1 MHATSHP
8 DEKSKEI
15 SFTPSRFFVLRTPL
29 LPFEELERWGQGLE
43 AARLPPDA
51 ELAPALQKDR
61 ALLRTRLQELLR
73 LPEVRE
79 ALFVASPGFCE
90 HLAHWERAPE
100 SERGEKLE
108 RGLMRYLTRMVGRP
122 TPFGLFAGYSVGE
135 LGEHTRLRTGPRA
148 AYHRHTRLDMDYA
161 CMLAEAFS
169 RAPALRPHIP
179 HRPST
184 SLYRTAG
191 RLRYAEGRLSARSRA
206 YHLVVV
212 EPSEHLDAVLE
223 RARDGARPEE
233 LVQALRE
240 MDPELPPEEAT
251 GYITELIDSQILVS
265 ELTPPVT
272 GSEALPELISQ
283 LQQLPGTRPFTET
296 LGAVQSSLEHL
307 DRAGIGAPSER
318 YLEVAR
324 MLGKLPAPVEL
335 PRLFQVDMAKPA
347 PEATLGRD
355 VLREL
360 ERGARVLHRITPTPP
375 QDALDA
381 FREAFLRRYE
391 GREVPLLEALDEES
405 GVPFMPSHAPGAEAV
420 PILAGLAL
428 GGPAEGRASFG
439 ERSAFLLHKLEETW
453 SSGAHVLALGDADL
467 EHLEARGRAPLPD
480 SFMAMATVVAAS
492 EEAIGRGRYQLRLH
506 MVSGPSGAN
515 TLGRFCQGDVR
526 LRREVEE
533 HLRAEEALRPDAVF
547 AEIVHLPQGR
557 VGNILARP
565 VMRGHEI
572 TYLGRSGAQPE
583 QQIDASDLRLS
594 VQGRRLVLRSARL
607 GLEVIPRM
615 TNAHNYGARSLGLYR
630 FLCALPAQGTCGGLT
645 WSWGPLA
652 HSRFLPRVT
661 HGRLVLSAAR
671 WNFWGDTLQ
680 KLGVGDATQRFATLQ
695 ALRAERRLPR
705 FVALEEGDQLL
716 PIDLDNVLSVETLI
730 HLLKERPRA
739 TLVEQFPGPQ
749 ELCAEGPEGRFIHEL
764 VVPFVRT
771 RPTEPA
777 RLAPQPTQAPTRPA
791 PATLPRAF
799 LPGSE
804 WLYAKLYTGSA
815 TADRLLTDVVAPLVR
830 SALGSGAANGWFFI
844 RYGDPDWHLRLRFH
858 GTPPGMERLAR
869 ELSEAMSAPHRER
882 LLWKVQFDTYEREVE
897 RYGGPEAMLL
907 VERLFQMDSEAV
919 LQLLELLPGDSGAD
933 ARWRLMLHGMDR
945 LMGDLGLGL
954 EEKLSLVNGLRAGF
968 GREFQAGRLTERQ
981 LGERFRKER
990 SGLEELLSSR
1000 RVRHPVMAMGQVVLQ
1015 RRSERMAPI
1024 TSALRTL
1031 AAAGTLRVPLL
1042 ELAGSLLHMHANRLA
1057 RASARA
1063 QELVLYDLLGRH
1075 YASQAARQRKSLS
1088 TAKESIAG

>member
-1 MHATSHP
+1 MHATSHTE
-8 DEKSKEI
+8 EKSREPT
-15 SFTPSRFFVLRTPL
+15 FAPSGFFVLRTPL
-29 LPFEELERWGQGLE
+29 LPFQELEGWSQGLE

-51 ELAPALQKDR
+51 ELAPALARDR
-61 ALLRTRLQELLR
+61 ALLRSRLQALVR
-73 LPEVRE
+73 RPEVRE

-90 HLAHWERAPE
+90 HLGHWERQPE

-108 RGLMRYLTRMVGRP
+108 RSLLRYLTRMVGRP
-122 TPFGLFAGYSVGE
+122 TPFGLFAGYSVGA
-135 LGEHTRLRTGPRA
+135 LGEHTRLRLGEGA
-148 AYHRHTRLDMDYA
+148 SYQRHTRLDMDYA
-161 CMLAEAFS
+161 CLLAEAFS
-169 RAPALRPHIP
+169 RAPELRAHIP

-184 SLYRTAG
+184 SLYRASG
-191 RLRYAEGRLSARSRA
+191 RLRYAEGRLQARTRA

-212 EPSEHLDAVLE
+212 EPSEYLDAVLA

-233 LVQALRE
+233 LARALQE
-240 MDPELPPEEAT
+240 MDPDIAHEEALA
-251 GYITELIDSQILVS
+251 YIDELIDSQILVS

-272 GSEALPELISQ
+272 GAEALPELISQ
-283 LQQLPGTRPFTET
+283 LHRLPAARPFAET

-307 DRAGIGAPSER
+307 DRSGLGASSER

-347 PEATLGRD
+347 PEAVLGQE

-360 ERGARVLHRITPTPP
+360 ERGVRVLHRITPTPP

-381 FREAFLRRYE
+381 FREAFLKRYE

-428 GGPAEGRASFG
+428 GGSGESRASFG

-453 SSGAHVLALGDADL
+453 CNGAHTLALSDADV

-480 SFMAMATVVAAS
+480 SFMAMATVAAAS
-492 EEAIGRGRYQLRLH
+492 EEAIGRGRFQLRLH

-572 TYLGRSGAQPE
+572 TFLGRSGAHPE
-583 QQIDASDLRLS
+583 QQLDAADLRLS

-615 TNAHNYGARSLGLYR
+615 TNAHNYGTRSLGLYR
-630 FLCALPAQGTCGGLT
+630 FLCALPAQGTCGGLQ

-652 HSRFLPRVT
+652 HARFLPRVT
-661 HGRLVLSAAR
+661 HGRLVLTVAR
-671 WNFWGDTLQ
+671 WNFWSDTLE
-680 KLGVGDATQRFATLQ
+680 KLGQGDATQRFATLQ

-716 PIDLDNVLSVETLI
+716 PIDLDNVLSADTLI
-730 HLLKERPRA
+730 HLLKDRPRA
-739 TLVEQFPGPQ
+739 TLVEHFPLPQ
-749 ELCAEGPEGRFIHEL
+749 ELCAEGPEGRFLHEL
-764 VVPFVRT
+764 VVPYVRT
-771 RPTEPA
+771 RPGEPTRLPPPA
-777 RLAPQPTQAPTRPA
+777 PRLAPTPA
-791 PATLPRAF
+791 PGLARSFP
-799 LPGSE
+799 PGSE
-804 WLYAKLYTGSA
+804 WLYAKIYAGSA
-815 TADRLLTDVVAPLVR
+815 TADRLLTEQVAPLVR
-830 SALGSGAANGWFFI
+830 SALGSGAADGWFFI

-858 GTPPGMERLAR
+858 GTPEGLAR
-869 ELSEAMSAPHRER
+869 VSRELTETLSAPHQER
-882 LLWKVQFDTYEREVE
+882 LLWKVQLDTYEREVE
-897 RYGGPEAMLL
+897 RYGGPEAMVLA
-907 VERLFQMDSEAV
+907 ERLFQVDSEAV
-919 LQLLELLPGDSGAD
+919 LQLLELLPGDEGAD
-933 ARWRLMLHGMDR
+933 ARWRLMLYGMDR
-945 LMGDLGLGL
+945 LMGDLGLGP
-954 EEKLSLVNGLRAGF
+954 EERLSLVTGLRAGF
-968 GREFQAGRLTERQ
+968 GREFQAGRVTERQ

-990 SGLEELLSSR
+990 KSIEELLGPR
-1000 RVRHPVMAMGQVVLQ
+1000 RVRQSVLAMGQVVYQ
-1015 RRSERMAPI
+1015 RRSERLAPI
-1024 TSALRTL
+1024 TAALRAL
-1031 AAAGTLRVPLL
+1031 AEAGTLRVPLL

-1088 TAKESIAG
+1088 MAKESIAG